1 MGLSLHGRC
10 RLSSPLSRGG
20 PSTSTWLTATLCLRS
35 ALSSVY
41 NVHLPLQHIATTAY
55 NLWLRSVL
63 SSTAHAQSDPSTLRL
78 LGLTE
83 YSLSAV
89 CALST
94 FGNAARHDSA
104 ESVDATGPT
113 VRSE

>member
-1 MGLSLHGRC
+1 MVDGYAV
-10 RLSSPLSRGG
+10 P
-20 PSTSTWLTATLCLRS
+20 ALCFVFGT
-35 ALSSVY
+35 VY

-55 NLWLRSVL
+55 NLWLRL
-63 SSTAHAQSDPSTLRL
+63 SSTARAQSDPSTLRL

-83 YSLSAV
+83 YPLSAV

-104 ESVDATGPT
+104 ESVDATRPT